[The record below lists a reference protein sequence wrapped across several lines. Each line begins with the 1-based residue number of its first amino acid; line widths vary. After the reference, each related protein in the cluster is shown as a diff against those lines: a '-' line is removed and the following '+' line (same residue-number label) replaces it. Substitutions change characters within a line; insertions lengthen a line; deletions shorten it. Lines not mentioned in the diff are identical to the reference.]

1 MSYTT
6 SLIKEG
12 MKAIREASQDYIPRP
27 TQVDPSNPIKIKSN
41 FVRNDIDTFM
51 PSKPLSQKQIDYAN
65 KPLYDPNEYD
75 ASYASSQ
82 KVNDI
87 ILSHGKGRLGRDEML
102 DIRSINPS
110 DTSNIPSVRAAK
122 GLELL
127 KKLAPKLK
135 SR

>member
-12 MKAIREASQDYIPRP
+12 MKAIREASQDYSPRP

-41 FVRNDIDTFM
+41 FVLNDMDTFK
-51 PSKPLSQKQIDYAN
+51 PNKPLSQKQIDYAN
-65 KPLYDPNEYD
+65 KPLYDPNTYD
-75 ASYASSQ
+75 VSYAASQ
-82 KVNDI
+82 RVNDI
-87 ILSHGKGRLGRDEML
+87 LLSHGKGRLGRDEMM

-110 DTSNIPSVRAAK
+110 DTSNMPSVRAAK
-122 GLELL
+122 GLEIL

-135 SR
+135 TR